1 MKKTLRTLALAA
13 LAALPFTSGAQLTI
27 KPVWVNGVQNGVSN
41 PIPGI
46 DGGWGKPTA
55 SNPGAA
61 TVCRFAVGKDGKL
74 LLNNHKENAIVAWDG
89 ANMTTF
95 AKLPDVTATGWDG
108 NNASPADA
116 KWNGTAITTDDAGNV
131 IYGYCFIDVDKSLK
145 YWGVVDADGAITDV
159 ELSTPLSDLGSHG
172 RLDILGHIVGDVNS
186 QKGGIGYAT
195 TSGSNNVVMFHFKGD
210 GKKVTS
216 LTAKSFEVADLASN
230 GLYIPSPKYLTI
242 DETLANGKPEQEFY
256 LPMGALNSETLT
268 SGTLASGDE
277 LLFDFGNRQYNS
289 SAVFALADKKYIVRS
304 YVTPENPFVEILNA
318 RKCVMTFGIFDLE
331 DGKCVASWQDSEFS
345 NAYGMGTI
353 TAEPVDDK
361 TVNLYIYVATGSK
374 DDATGTLPGGYGG
387 MFTVTAGEV
396 AAEPDG
402 SKENPYLIATAEDL
416 CNAYSKTVVGQLV
429 YFKQT
434 ADIDM
439 AGVTEYT
446 ALTGYDSEYNKS
458 IYYDGD
464 YHIIS
469 NFAPVDRIAGT
480 GANAYY
486 DTTIFGTPS
495 GTIKNLGIVDAKVET
510 DWYEAGIL
518 GGFAGTAA
526 QTATAELNIDNVFVT
541 GTIKGGASTI
551 AGGMFGTSGQSVN
564 ITNSYVQVEID
575 GQSYSAG
582 FISKAASATNITNSY
597 ASASVKGA
605 TTALVVAC
613 DPANPA
619 DITFNNVIA
628 FGTGEAANVSTV
640 GAATVVPAF
649 DATAI
654 ASIQAWEAFN
664 KKDLFNGLPALNWQ
678 NNSGAGIFDA
688 EIDNSDAP
696 AVYYNLQGV
705 EVANPDNGVY
715 IVRRG
720 NKVTK
725 ELIRK

>member
-318 RKCVMTFGIFDLE
+318 WKCVMTFGIFDLE

-551 AGGMFGTSGQSVN
+551 AGGMFGTSGQPVN

>member
-13 LAALPFTSGAQLTI
+13 LAVFPFATSAQLII
-27 KPVWVNGVQNGVSN
+27 KPVWVNGVENGVAN

-46 DGGWGKPTA
+46 DSGWDKPTA
-55 SNPGAA
+55 SNPGSA
-61 TVCRFAVGKDGKL
+61 TVCRFAVGKDGSL
-74 LLNNHKENAIVAWDG
+74 LMNNHKENAIVAWNG
-89 ANMTTF
+89 VEMTTY

-131 IYGYCFIDVDKSLK
+131 IYGYCFIDADKSLK
-145 YWGVVDADGAITDV
+145 HWGVIDANGKITDI
-159 ELSTPLSDLGSHG
+159 ELSTPLSDLGNHG

-186 QKGGIGYAT
+186 VKGGIGYAT
-195 TSGSNNVVMFHFKGD
+195 TTGKCDNVIMFHFKGD
-210 GKKVTS
+210 GNKVTS
-216 LTAKSFEVADLASN
+216 LTAKSFEVPGLASN
-230 GLYIPSPKYLTI
+230 GLFVPSPKYLTI
-242 DETLANGKPEQEFY
+242 DETLANGTPEKEFY
-256 LPMGALNSETLT
+256 LPIGASNTPT
-268 SGTLASGDE
+268 MIDGTLACGDE
-277 LLFDFGNRQYNS
+277 LLTGFGNRMYNT
-289 SAVFALADKKYIVRS
+289 SAVFSLGGKKYIVRS
-304 YVTPENPFVEILNA
+304 YVDPENPKADILPTWH
-318 RKCVMTFGIFDLE
+318 RVMTFGIFDL
-331 DGKCVASWQDSEFS
+331 DNGKCVASWQGSEFA

-353 TAEPVDDK
+353 SAEPIDDES
-361 TVNLYIYVATGSK
+361 VNIYIYVSTTSK
-374 DDATGTLPGGYGG
+374 EDVSGTLPGGYGG
-387 MFTVTAGEV
+387 MFTVTAGEP
-396 AAEPDG
+396 EPDG
-402 SKENPYLIATAEDL
+402 SKENPYLIATAEEL